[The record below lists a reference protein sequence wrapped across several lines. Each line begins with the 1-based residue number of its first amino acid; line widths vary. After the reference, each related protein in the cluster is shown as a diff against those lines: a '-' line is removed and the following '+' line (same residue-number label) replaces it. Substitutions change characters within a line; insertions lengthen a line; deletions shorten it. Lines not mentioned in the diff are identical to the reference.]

1 MEQKNLES
9 VWKEIRT
16 ILKAHP
22 WHGVFIGGGYPETL
36 TAYIEIVPTDTLKYE
51 LDKQSGYLKIDRPQ
65 LYSNVCPTPYGF
77 IPQTYCGD
85 RVGEFCCEKSGR
97 KGIKGDGDPLDIC
110 VLTEKVITHNDILIN
125 ASPIGGLRMI
135 DGDEADD
142 KIIAVM
148 HNDNI
153 FGGWDNI
160 DDCPASLI
168 ERIKHYFLT
177 YKQAPGAEDRICEI
191 THVYGKDE
199 AYEVIERSYR
209 DYLDNFKN
217 LNDLLLNR
225 FE

>member
-1 MEQKNLES
+1 
-9 VWKEIRT
+9 
-16 ILKAHP
+16 
-22 WHGVFIGGGYPETL
+22 
-36 TAYIEIVPTDTLKYE
+36 
-51 LDKQSGYLKIDRPQ
+51 
-65 LYSNVCPTPYGF
+65 
-77 IPQTYCGD
+77 
-85 RVGEFCCEKSGR
+85 
-97 KGIKGDGDPLDIC
+97 
-110 VLTEKVITHNDILIN
+110 
-125 ASPIGGLRMI
+125 MI

-191 THVYGKDE
+191 TQVYGKDE
-199 AYEVIERSYR
+199 AYQVIERSYS

-217 LNDLLLNR
+217 LNDLLHNR
-225 FE
+225 FK